1 MHTLTAF
8 DGLILFGPVVFTFAL
23 FFIGNALFGE

>member
-8 DGLILFGPVVFTFAL
+8 DGLLLFGPVVFCFVL
-23 FFIGNALFGE
+23 FFIGNALWGE